1 MIYELVIEDENIDE
15 VFAISLVEE
24 PAIESNF
31 VFFDKEKVQ
40 FAALNDEKRL
50 VMGPILIP
58 DKQILRIDGEGKP
71 YHVFFKPETI
81 KKLSEMY
88 LKKKY
93 TDSSTLEH
101 DKKINGVT
109 LVESWIKESLTKDK
123 SSLYGLNTPVGS
135 WMGTF
140 KIDNDEIW
148 NDYVKTGEVK
158 GFSIEGLFGHNL
170 VSAAKEIDYLDKE
183 ISDLEEHEAALVL
196 SQIRALIKKDS
207 RYKTK
212 KRVEM
217 ESYSDYGDGVKSN
230 AKKGIELNL
239 ANGNKCATPV
249 GKVRAQQLAKGEP
262 ISVETIKRMYSYLSR
277 AEGYY
282 DASDSPNDCANISFL
297 LWGGKSAL
305 SWSRNKLRELGAL
318 QENEAQPSIAST
330 YPGEA
335 ASGSVAPAL
344 LAEVPN
350 LDVYGYETKY
360 FQICPMAQKTFTE
373 IVSLPN
379 NEETIGMVRSAAVV
393 ADAIFKIENDVLEAK
408 KATPQQLKEAILLV
422 EDYKDIISE
431 IDEEHGTMSD
441 VSYMD
446 GHIKTIESFL

>member
-1 MIYELVIEDENIDE
+1 
-15 VFAISLVEE
+15 
-24 PAIESNF
+24 
-31 VFFDKEKVQ
+31 
-40 FAALNDEKRL
+40 
-50 VMGPILIP
+50 
-58 DKQILRIDGEGKP
+58 
-71 YHVFFKPETI
+71 
-81 KKLSEMY
+81 
-88 LKKKY
+88 
-93 TDSSTLEH
+93 
-101 DKKINGVT
+101 
-109 LVESWIKESLTKDK
+109 
-123 SSLYGLNTPVGS
+123 VGT

-140 KIDNDEIW
+140 KVDNEDIW
-148 NDYVKTGEVK
+148 NNYVKTGEVK

-170 VSAAKEIDYLDKE
+170 VAAAKENDYLNKD
-183 ISDLEEHEAALVL
+183 INDLTEQEAELLL
-196 SQIRALIKKDS
+196 SEIRALIKKDS
-207 RYKTK
+207 RYKTN

-217 ESYSDYGDGVKSN
+217 ESYSDYGSSVANN
-230 AKKGIELNL
+230 AKRGIELNE

-249 GKVRAQQLAKGEP
+249 GKVRAQQLAQNKP
-262 ISVETIKRMYSYLSR
+262 ISLETIKRMYSYLSR
-277 AEGYY
+277 AEVYY
-282 DASDSPNDCANISFL
+282 DQAESNSDCGYISFL

-330 YPGEA
+330 YPGEE

-422 EDYKDIISE
+422 EDYKDIIHE
-431 IDEEHGTMSD
+431 IDEEHGTISD

>member
-40 FAALNDEKRL
+40 FAALSDEKRL

-58 DKQILRIDGEGKP
+58 DKQILRVDGQGQP

-109 LVESWIKESLTKDK
+109 LVESWIKESVTKDK
-123 SSLYGLNTPVGS
+123 SALYNLNVPVGT

-170 VSAAKEIDYLDKE
+170 VQQAKIEFEADTVLT
-183 ISDLEEHEAALVL
+183 DLEEQEAILIL
-196 SQIRALIKKDS
+196 SEIRAVIKKDN
-207 RYKTK
+207 RYKGK
-212 KRVEM
+212 KRVDM
-217 ESYSDYGDGVKSN
+217 ESFSDYGDGVANN
-230 AKKGIELNL
+230 AKRGIELNEK
-239 ANGNKCATPV
+239 NGNKCATPV
-249 GKVRAQQLAKGEP
+249 GKVRAQQLAQKKP
-262 ISVETIKRMYSYLSR
+262 ISVETVKRMYSYLSR
-277 AEGYY
+277 AETYY
-282 DASDSPNDCANISFL
+282 DESDTSACGTISYL

-305 SWSRNKLRELGAL
+305 SWSRNKLRELGLL
-318 QENEAQPSIAST
+318 QESEAQPSVAST

-335 ASGSVAPAL
+335 ASGSIAPAL
-344 LAEVPN
+344 LSEDYGMLLPKDIPVVLQADDEEYERGLIVTYLSNGGYDVQYWYDKPN
-350 LDVYGYETKY
+350 N
-360 FQICPMAQKTFTE
+360 
-373 IVSLPN
+373 IVSAEIKIDGESITPN
-379 NEETIGMVRSAAVV
+379 GKLVHIGYHPEL
-393 ADAIFKIENDVLEAK
+393 D
-408 KATPQQLKEAILLV
+408 
-422 EDYKDIISE
+422 
-431 IDEEHGTMSD
+431 
-441 VSYMD
+441 
-446 GHIKTIESFL
+446 

>member
-1 MIYELVIEDENIDE
+1 
-15 VFAISLVEE
+15 
-24 PAIESNF
+24 
-31 VFFDKEKVQ
+31 
-40 FAALNDEKRL
+40 
-50 VMGPILIP
+50 MGPILIP
-58 DKQILRIDGEGKP
+58 DKQILRVDGEGKP

-123 SSLYGLNTPVGS
+123 SALYNLNVPVGS
-135 WMGTF
+135 WLGTF

-170 VSAAKEIDYLDKE
+170 VQQAKIEFEADTVLT
-183 ISDLEEHEAALVL
+183 DLEEQEAILIL
-196 SQIRALIKKDS
+196 SEIRAVIKKDN
-207 RYKTK
+207 RYKGK
-212 KRVEM
+212 KRVVM
-217 ESYSDYGDGVKSN
+217 ESFSDYGDGVANN
-230 AKKGIELNL
+230 AKRGIELNEK
-239 ANGNKCATPV
+239 NGNKCATPV
-249 GKVRAQQLAKGEP
+249 GKVRAQQLAQKKP
-262 ISVETIKRMYSYLSR
+262 ISVETVKRMYSYLSR
-277 AEGYY
+277 AETYY
-282 DASDSPNDCANISFL
+282 DESDTSACGTISYL
-297 LWGGKSAL
+297 LWGGKAAL
-305 SWSRNKLRELGAL
+305 SWSRNKLRELGQL
-318 QENEAQPSIAST
+318 VEETKLEAQPSVAST

-335 ASGSVAPAL
+335 ASGSIAPAL
-344 LAEVPN
+344 LAEAPN

-360 FQICPMAQKTFTE
+360 FQICPGAQKTFTE

-379 NEETIGMVRSAAVV
+379 DEEYIGMVRSAAVV

-422 EDYKDIISE
+422 EDYKDIIHE
-431 IDEEHGTMSD
+431 IDEEHGIVSD